1 MHDGVDEVTDAVSLA
16 SRVLIAVAVR
26 SLAAAPADVTL
37 AQYRVLVVLTS
48 RGPQGTGALA
58 DDLGVAPSSVTR
70 LCDRLVSKKMVT
82 RDPSPQSRRN
92 VEISATDQGTA
103 LVTSVTRARRREIT
117 RIVGSIPAS
126 RRRALVRSLQEFA
139 AAAGEVPGQAWSP
152 GWL

>member
-26 SLAAAPADVTL
+26 SLAAAPADVTI